1 MIISDQSETTMTMER
16 YYTLEEVAD
25 ILKLHPQ
32 TLRRWIRQGKLPAR
46 RFGKQF
52 RLRRED
58 FEQVAQPGVV
68 QEIEESHHFDQMAL
82 AAMAELWDNEE
93 DAIYDDWRTLY
104 GIAEG

>member
-1 MIISDQSETTMTMER
+1 MNTET
-16 YYTLEEVAD
+16 YYTLEEAAGV
-25 ILKLHPQ
+25 LKLHPQ
-32 TLRRWIRQGKLPAR
+32 TLRRWIREGKLPAK

-58 FEQVAQPGVV
+58 LDQAAQPN
-68 QEIEESHHFDQMAL
+68 IPKDTEESSHFDQLAL
-82 AAMAELWDNEE
+82 AGMVDLWDNEE